1 MLPIYKAYDSRLQEY
16 IGSYVFK
23 NNKNFI
29 VDKNGEHEINIKTLC
44 QHTGLVFN
52 QVPVF
57 LFDIVSFECT
67 MPGIGE
73 FKLNPATVLMD
84 NVYGRLIVKNNEY
97 TIALVDPLYENI
109 KIEVLG
115 NTWNG
120 RLNNDL

>member
-1 MLPIYKAYDSRLQEY
+1 MLPIYKAYDSQFYEY

-29 VDKNGEHEINIKTLC
+29 VDENGEHEINIKTLC

-67 MPGIGE
+67 MSGIGQ

-115 NTWNG
+115 NAWKG
-120 RLNNDL
+120 KLNV

>member
-23 NNKNFI
+23 NNKNYI
-29 VDKNGEHEINIKTLC
+29 VDIHGEHEINIKTLC

-57 LFDIVSFECT
+57 LFDIINFECT

-73 FKLNPATVLMD
+73 FKLDPATVLMD

>member
-23 NNKNFI
+23 DNKSFI
-29 VDKNGEHEINIKTLC
+29 VDENGEHEINIKTLC
-44 QHTGLVFN
+44 QHTGLRFN

-67 MPGIGE
+67 MPGVGQ

-84 NVYGRLIVKNNEY
+84 NVYGRLIIKNNEY

-120 RLNNDL
+120 KVK

>member
-23 NNKNFI
+23 NNKNYI
-29 VDKNGEHEINIKTLC
+29 VDNDGEHEINIKTLC

-57 LFDIVSFECT
+57 LYDIVNFECT
-67 MPGIGE
+67 MAGIGE

-84 NVYGRLIVKNNEY
+84 NVYGRLTLKSNEF
-97 TIALVDPLYENI
+97 TIALVDPLYKNI

-120 RLNNDL
+120 KVK

>member
-1 MLPIYKAYDSRLQEY
+1 MLPIYKAYDSRLQKY

-23 NNKNFI
+23 NNKNYI
-29 VDKNGEHEINIKTLC
+29 VDNDGEHEINIKTLC

-57 LFDIVSFECT
+57 LFDIVSFKCT

-73 FKLNPATVLMD
+73 FKLDPATVLMD
-84 NVYGRLIVKNNEY
+84 NVYGRLIVKSNEY
-97 TIALVDPLYENI
+97 TIALVDPLYKDI
-109 KIEVLG
+109 KIKVLG

-120 RLNNDL
+120 RIKNDV

>member
-1 MLPIYKAYDSRLQEY
+1 MLPIYKAYDSQFREY

-23 NNKNFI
+23 NNKNYI
-29 VDKNGEHEINIKTLC
+29 VDDNDEHEINIKTLC

-57 LFDIVSFECT
+57 LFDIVNFECT

-115 NTWNG
+115 NTWKG
-120 RLNNDL
+120 KLNV